1 MKRINEIE
9 MKERKNNIKNK
20 TILID
25 KCYNNIFTIDFK

>member
-1 MKRINEIE
+1 MKRVDENG

>member
-20 TILID
+20 TILIEI
-25 KCYNNIFTIDFK
+25 CYNNIFTIDFK